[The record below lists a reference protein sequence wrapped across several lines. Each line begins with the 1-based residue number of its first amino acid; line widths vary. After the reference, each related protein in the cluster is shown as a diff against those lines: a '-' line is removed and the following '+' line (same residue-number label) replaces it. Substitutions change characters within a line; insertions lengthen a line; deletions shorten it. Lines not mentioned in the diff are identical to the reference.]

1 VIKKIK
7 YNLRLFTEL
16 TKVTITLPVTFL
28 SFIGYALANKRI
40 TIEVLWVCFGVFLLA
55 GAASVINQIIEFKY
69 DNMMERTQ
77 KRPIPS
83 GRISLLNAALFAIIL
98 TIFGVLLLW
107 PISKLSVIL
116 GILNLVWYLG
126 VYTVLKRFTALA
138 VIPGSLTGA
147 IPLLIGWVA
156 GNGYLFN
163 PVIMLLGF
171 FVFMWQIP
179 HFWLLMFI
187 YGKEYEIAGYPTL
200 FRVFN
205 DFQIRLWTLCWIIAT
220 AIVPLSLIY
229 FGVIFNL
236 INSLII
242 VALSLFLI
250 FYSAY
255 LLLYNQ
261 EKRKIKIIFH
271 LINLFMIAILIIKYF
286 DNFKS

>member
-1 VIKKIK
+1 MIKKIK

-28 SFIGYALANKRI
+28 AFIGYALTNNKI
-40 TIEVLWVCFGVFLLA
+40 TIEVLWVCIGVFLLA
-55 GAASVINQIIEFKY
+55 GAASVVNQIIEFKY

-83 GRISLLNAALFAIIL
+83 GRISLLNAALFAILL

-107 PISKLSVIL
+107 PISKLSVFL

-179 HFWLLMFI
+179 HFWLLMLI

-229 FGVIFNL
+229 FGIIFNL

-242 VALSLFLI
+242 VVLSLFLI
-250 FYSAY
+250 FYSGY

-271 LINLFMIAILIIKYF
+271 LINLFMIAILIIKYV